1 MKTFLQKNNFH
12 FYTMTQKYLLRLLV
26 LIIIPFTFTTCT
38 KDGKVNIF
46 SLNDDIKLGQ
56 QVRDEIAADPTTYPI
71 LDRTQYASS
80 YAYLKQIRDNILN
93 GGGVDN
99 KEKFEWQVH
108 IVQDDKTL
116 NAFVTPGGYIYVY
129 TGLIKFLQNEDQLA
143 GVMGHEIAHADKRH
157 STTNL
162 TKKYGV
168 GLLLDVV
175 FGKNSTGLSGVAKD
189 IAGGL
194 SALKFSRTTESEA
207 DEFSVIYL
215 SKTKYQCSGAAGFF
229 ELIEAQGGNNTPV
242 WLSTHP
248 SPNNRIQEI
257 KAKATSVGCNTNIGT
272 EISDYKAFQDS
283 LPK

>member
-1 MKTFLQKNNFH
+1 
-12 FYTMTQKYLLRLLV
+12 MTQKYLFRLLV
-26 LIIIPFTFTTCT
+26 LIIIPFAFTTCT

-71 LDRTQYASS
+71 LDRTQHTSS
-80 YAYLKQIRDNILN
+80 YTYLEQIRDNILN

-99 KEKFEWQVH
+99 KDKFEWQVH
-108 IVQDDKTL
+108 IVQDDQTL

-207 DEFSVIYL
+207 DEFSVLYL

-229 ELIEAQGGNNTPV
+229 ELIEAQGGSNTPV

-248 SPNNRIQEI
+248 SPDNRVQEI

-272 EISDYKAFQDS
+272 EISAYKAFQDG

>member
-1 MKTFLQKNNFH
+1 
-12 FYTMTQKYLLRLLV
+12 MTQKYLFKTLLLMMIPLV
-26 LIIIPFTFTTCT
+26 LCTCT

-46 SLNDDIKLGQ
+46 SLQDDIKLGQ
-56 QVRDEIAADPTTYPI
+56 QVRDEIASKPTEYPV

-80 YAYLKQIRDNILN
+80 YAFLENIKNNILN

-99 KEKFEWQVH
+99 KDVFEWQLF
-108 IVQDDKTL
+108 IINDPNTL

-168 GLLLDVV
+168 SLLLDVV
-175 FGKNSTGLSGVAKD
+175 FGKNATGISGIAKD
-189 IAGGL
+189 VAGGL
-194 SALKFSRTTESEA
+194 SGLSFSRATETEA
-207 DEFSVIYL
+207 DAFSVEYL
-215 SKTKYQCSGAAGFF
+215 SKTSYQCSGAAGFF
-229 ELIEAQGGNNTPV
+229 ELIEAQGGTNTPV

-248 SPNNRIQEI
+248 SPDNRVEDI
-257 KAKATSVGCNTNIGT
+257 KAKAQSIGCKTSVDTNV
-272 EISDYKAFQDS
+272 SDYQAFQNG
-283 LPK
+283 LPQ